1 MAKNRSPQRIAKP
14 QKLTKVR
21 LDKTEAD
28 ESKNV
33 AAEAPS
39 GNTEN
44 SKPKARNSPE
54 KNPTPEREENSESS
68 KDPPHA
74 EKRSSTEN
82 AKPVPPAPE
91 ENPKSESP
99 RKFPNRSS
107 SSESPKSFIKSGVDS
122 QLQTL
127 SPGSRHSRSASIRRS
142 RNASVALAHTSVN
155 GAQSQPAK
163 IFIQG
168 AFDKIKVS
176 KDAKR
181 IPALLTATNRVLE
194 RFEQFPDQLPPP
206 KLALEPLRLVCVPP
220 GTSNELKEI
229 AIDALGQLFSFNYMG
244 IVEDEASQNAF
255 LAEAVNIVCD
265 AWEAE
270 GAEQR
275 VEVQIIKAL
284 TAAVVNEDLM
294 IHGSVL
300 MRAVRQVY
308 HIFVVT
314 RSRSN
319 QSLAQVSLTQMVQAV
334 FERVRSRCMPATT
347 LSRVVSESASSISE
361 HGLSGS
367 DSFKLEGNKQDETEG
382 SEALTLQTI
391 QNAPLPDME
400 DSVSE
405 KSELENITQDAGLLF
420 RTLCRLSM
428 KTIDENVVKSQHMR
442 SKLLSLHLLHMI
454 LKHNISVFKNKRIIM
469 RKSKTESEA
478 LAFAIKPYLRQA
490 MAQNALSSSPAA
502 FEITAEIFW
511 LVLANLR
518 GEFKPELAV
527 FFTEV
532 YFTAMDMKTAS
543 MHQRLY
549 FMTILSRICT
559 DPRLLVE
566 LYLNY
571 DCDPAA
577 PNVFEKLMEQ
587 VSRIA
592 LKPAVEPSTPLTRLS
607 IDRQQIRIYDLNAP
621 PAVAIAHLAVSS
633 PSNSSMLTSAATVQQ
648 QQLDADLFMLK
659 AAALEAMVN
668 ILRSL
673 ILWSQRGSEEQ
684 SSEVGTRQ
692 RFTSRTVLESITE
705 LSVTGKPGQPSSL
718 LPSDNGKPAAKHRN
732 LDSDSSFVSNT
743 DEDDPSQ
750 FANRKQ
756 SKRVLDASIQEF
768 NFHPSRGLHKF
779 VDAGLLKDDKNA
791 TEVAS
796 LLLKTEGLDKAQLG
810 DYLGK
815 NHEFNQKVM
824 SEFVY
829 AMDFKDLSFVGALR
843 SCLQRFRLPGEGQ
856 VIDRYMQT
864 FAKKYFDDT
873 SKDGVHADFASADS
887 AWVLAM
893 SVMMLNTDLHASA
906 LRRRRMTDDQFIK
919 NNKGMN
925 DGVDFRAELL
935 MDIYQE
941 IQQNEIKLDSE
952 QNQVAIKDEAYNV
965 ATDAITSRA
974 TQFFQDAPS
983 LEFLDYYN
991 ASHAAHIQPM
1001 FDLSWLAVLAGISNP
1016 FNQLK
1021 DPMALNACLEGLE
1034 LALRIACHFDV
1045 AIARVSFVQT
1055 LAQATLLWQPETM
1068 TWKNV
1073 GAIHALI
1080 RVANTEGDTI
1090 RESWYDVLQVVSQ
1103 LEKVQLIA
1111 RGSMA
1116 DASSNIPHDIAEAL
1130 LSRELIVD
1138 LDRIFAN
1145 TQNMTN
1151 EGAVHFVKALSRVSL
1166 EEINKSSGE
1175 PRLFALQKMVDVCY
1189 YNSVRIRM
1197 GWSELWDAAMAEQFA
1212 KVLTHKNTQV
1222 VMFALDS
1229 LRQLSMR
1236 FLEIDEMPHFA
1247 FQKEFLQPF
1256 SHALAHNRN
1265 IGIRVLAL
1273 ECLQQMAL
1281 TRSDKLKSG
1290 WDAIF
1295 NAVKVAA
1302 NAEQPVVEAAF
1313 TLLSMISTSSKVP
1326 PGVLDACSAIAEQ
1339 PEAKTALKAV
1349 ELLHQLVASHPNDM
1363 TIMQN
1368 VFVHFAEIA
1377 MQGRDLEVRGRC
1389 LEILFKL
1396 LNDEGHKF
1404 SRNDWD
1410 EVFTRSLGPLFS
1422 VLHGQAG
1429 KRAAKDAPK
1438 WGKISP
1444 MISPQRSPQRSQEN
1458 LVHKPSIHALLNKPN
1473 SYLNASSDSTT
1484 NAGANDTASTS
1495 SRSTSPFRQ
1504 RAREDMSLWLS
1515 STLIQALKS
1524 LVSLF
1529 GTYFDMLEH
1538 ALDPFFLELLKTCIL
1553 QENDPVSRMGNSCLQ
1568 TLIHDNAERLTQEHW
1583 NLIVSKIVQIF
1594 KDTTATLLRDWSVFE
1609 RSPAEAT
1616 DCFRFMTAKTMQ
1628 ALLVIGTVRELLVSS
1643 RRVFI
1648 NMPVT
1653 QMLRITTRL
1662 RMSYTFAR
1670 EFNMDN
1676 ELRHELYQ
1684 RGFFR
1689 QTPNLLHQE
1698 SQAAQT
1704 YISVSMR
1711 LFKATER
1718 FAGDPSARQDVSE
1731 ELMPFCTQTLMDYNR
1746 LKETEPRHI
1755 SKLLPIVESTLRHIV
1770 SFENDDFKQLAPSI
1784 YMQVVEI
1791 LNKNTT
1797 TRLREDVQGYLRKVG
1812 HLWVIP
1818 VSESK
1823 NLAM

>member
-1 MAKNRSPQRIAKP
+1 MAKNK
-14 QKLTKVR
+14 
-21 LDKTEAD
+21 
-28 ESKNV
+28 
-33 AAEAPS
+33 
-39 GNTEN
+39 
-44 SKPKARNSPE
+44 SPE
-54 KNPTPEREENSESS
+54 QFRKSGEFTEIRLNEKGGEEGKKIEAEVSAVNAENGETESQ
-68 KDPPHA
+68 
-74 EKRSSTEN
+74 N
-82 AKPVPPAPE
+82 APE
-91 ENPKSESP
+91 EAPKPELEQDDEHLTDSQQQGKPTHIETGKPAPPVLEEHPKLETP
-99 RKFPNRSS
+99 RKFPSK
-107 SSESPKSFIKSGVDS
+107 SPSADSFKGSPKSGVDPQS
-122 QLQTL
+122 QNP
-127 SPGSRHSRSASIRRS
+127 SPASRHSRSASVRRS
-142 RNASVALAHTSVN
+142 RNASVALAHDSVN

-163 IFIQG
+163 IFIQS
-168 AFDKIKVS
+168 AFEKIKVS

-181 IPALLTATNRVLE
+181 IPALFAATNRVLE
-194 RFEQFPDQLPPP
+194 RFTQFPDQLPPP
-206 KLALEPLRLVCVPP
+206 KVALEPLRLVCVPP

-229 AIDALGQLFSFNYMG
+229 AIDALGQLFSFNFMG
-244 IVEDEASQNAF
+244 TVEDEAAQNVF
-255 LAEAVNIVCD
+255 LAEAVDIVCD

-314 RSRSN
+314 RSQSN

-334 FERVRSRCMPATT
+334 FERVRSRCMPANT
-347 LSRVVSESASSISE
+347 LARLGSESASATSINAPVANNRPE
-361 HGLSGS
+361 
-367 DSFKLEGNKQDETEG
+367 ETEET
-382 SEALTLQTI
+382 EALTLQTI

-400 DSVSE
+400 DSVAE
-405 KSELENITQDAGLLF
+405 RSELENITQDAGLLF

-428 KTIDENVVKSQHMR
+428 KTIDENDVKSQPMR
-442 SKLLSLHLLHMI
+442 SKLLSLHLIHMI
-454 LKHNISVFKNKRIIM
+454 LKHNISVLKNKRITM
-469 RKSKTESEA
+469 RKSKTESEPLA
-478 LAFAIKPYLRQA
+478 LAIKPYLRQA

-592 LKPAVEPSTPLTRLS
+592 LKPAVEPLTPITRLS
-607 IDRQQIRIYDLNAP
+607 IDRQQIRVYDLNAP
-621 PAVAIAHLAVSS
+621 PAVAIAHLAVVP
-633 PSNSSMLTSAATVQQ
+633 PSNSSMLTSAATIQQ
-648 QQLDADLFMLK
+648 QQLDADQFMLK

-684 SSEVGTRQ
+684 SSEAGSIRRSRSGTE
-692 RFTSRTVLESITE
+692 LESA
-705 LSVTGKPGQPSSL
+705 SDFSNSGKPGQSTSSL
-718 LPSDNGKPAAKHRN
+718 ASDSGRPASKHRN
-732 LDSDSSFVSNT
+732 LDSISSLVSNN
-743 DEDDPSQ
+743 DGDDPSQ

-756 SKRVLDASIQEF
+756 SKRILDASIQEF
-768 NFHPSRGLHKF
+768 NFHPSRGLRKF
-779 VDAGLLKDDKNA
+779 VEAGLLKDECNA
-791 TEVAS
+791 TEVAN
-796 LLLKTEGLDKAQLG
+796 LLLKTDGLDKAQLG

-829 AMDFKDLSFVGALR
+829 AMDFRKLSFVGALR

-873 SKDGVHADFASADS
+873 SENGVHADFASADS

-935 MDIYQE
+935 MDIYRE

-965 ATDAITSRA
+965 ATGAITSRA
-974 TQFFQDAPS
+974 TQFFQDAPP
-983 LEFLDYYN
+983 LEFADYYN
-991 ASHAAHIQPM
+991 ASHAAHIRPM

-1055 LAQATLLWQPETM
+1055 LSQATLLWHPESM

-1073 GAIHALI
+1073 GAIHALF
-1080 RVANTEGDTI
+1080 RVANTEGDAV

-1103 LEKVQLIA
+1103 LEKVQLVA
-1111 RGSMA
+1111 RGSMTDSA
-1116 DASSNIPHDIAEAL
+1116 SNIPHDIAEAL

-1166 EEINKSSGE
+1166 EEIDKSSGE

-1212 KVLTHKNTQV
+1212 KVLTYNNTQV

-1256 SHALAHNRN
+1256 SHALAHNKN
-1265 IGIRVLAL
+1265 TGIRVLAL
-1273 ECLQQMAL
+1273 ECLQQMAM
-1281 TRSDKLKSG
+1281 TRSDKVKSG
-1290 WDAIF
+1290 WEAIF

-1313 TLLSMISTSSKVP
+1313 TLLSVIPTSSKVP
-1326 PGVLDACSAIAEQ
+1326 PGFLDACSAIAEQ

-1349 ELLHQLVASHPNDM
+1349 ELLHQLIASHPDDKE
-1363 TIMQN
+1363 IMQN
-1368 VFVHFAEIA
+1368 VFVYYSQIA

-1389 LEILFKL
+1389 LEVLFKL

-1404 SRNDWD
+1404 SRDDWD

-1429 KRAAKDAPK
+1429 EKASKIAPK
-1438 WGKISP
+1438 GGQISP
-1444 MISPQRSPQRSQEN
+1444 MGSPQRSPQRSPTQSQEN
-1458 LVHKPSIHALLNKPN
+1458 LVRKSPSQALLKVPAPQ
-1473 SYLNASSDSTT
+1473 LNAPNDSTT
-1484 NAGANDTASTS
+1484 NSNAQDAASTF
-1495 SRSTSPFRQ
+1495 SRSPSPFRQ
-1504 RAREDMSLWLS
+1504 RAREEMSLWLS

-1538 ALDPFFLELLKTCIL
+1538 ALDPFFLELLRTCIL

-1568 TLIHDNAERLTQEHW
+1568 ILVHDNAERFTDQHW

-1594 KDTTATLLRDWSVFE
+1594 KDTTATLLRERSVFE
-1609 RSPAEAT
+1609 SSPAEAT
-1616 DCFRFMTAKTMQ
+1616 DCFRSMTAKTMQ

-1643 RRVFI
+1643 QRVF
-1648 NMPVT
+1648 NAMPVT
-1653 QMLRITTRL
+1653 QVLRITTRL

-1676 ELRHELYQ
+1676 MLRHELYQ

-1704 YISVSMR
+1704 YVSISMR

-1731 ELMPFCTQTLMDYNR
+1731 ELMPFCAQTLTDYNR

-1755 SKLLPIVESTLRHIV
+1755 SKLLPIVESALRHIV
-1770 SFENDDFKQLAPSI
+1770 SFEDDDFKQLAPSI

-1812 HLWVIP
+1812 YLWVLP
-1818 VSESK
+1818 VSETK
-1823 NLAM
+1823 K